1 MGMSSRIFENL
12 GRQISEKNDER
23 KKHMKRWTKLIYS
36 VFAVVTLA
44 IGVITANAATGDI
57 FVSDSAE
64 GVIYKIAPDGTGGV
78 FVSGLGNASG
88 LAFDSA
94 GYLFAA
100 DENTAIYKIAPD
112 GTRSI
117 FANGLNEPY
126 GLAFDSAGYL
136 FEADLLS
143 GTIYKFAPDG
153 TRSTFAIGLNYPTAL
168 AFDSAGNLFE
178 ADSASGTIY
187 KFTPDGTQS
196 TFATGLD
203 YPYGLAFDSA
213 GYLFEADLLSG
224 TIYKFAPD
232 GTRSTFATGLNY
244 PVGLAFD
251 DTGYLFEADHN
262 TNNIYKFASD
272 GTQSLFYSGLPYAL
286 YIAIQPPA
294 PIVTPTPTPTPSP
307 TVTPT
312 PTPTPA
318 QANWD
323 AARDLILNEKPD
335 QPDPG
340 STELLNPNGRVN
352 AWSYGYR
359 ATPAVGALTLFA
371 APPDEHS
378 NAALL
383 NHNEDMEGWQ
393 EPGGYWPIIAANVA
407 GQPVRP
413 SPELQLLDPS
423 ELYVHPG
430 DGFTPQACAVVR
442 WTAPYS
448 STFSISATWRDID
461 WNGGDGFGAHMV
473 VNGTS
478 IYDANPDNGGDTSFT
493 TTLSLVGGDLV
504 DFVVDPGIAGTPT
517 PTPTATA
524 TPSATP
530 TPTAT
535 PTATPAPPRA
545 LKATNVT
552 ASGFT
557 ANWSRVNGAIGCR
570 LDVSTSASFAN
581 YVPGYQNLDV
591 GNTTSRNVTGL
602 RANTTYYYRLRA
614 YNGNGTSL
622 NSNVIKVKT
631 KPH

>member
-117 FANGLNEPY
+117 FATGLKEPY

-153 TRSTFAIGLNYPTAL
+153 TRSTFAI
-168 AFDSAGNLFE
+168 
-178 ADSASGTIY
+178 
-187 KFTPDGTQS
+187 
-196 TFATGLD
+196 
-203 YPYGLAFDSA
+203 
-213 GYLFEADLLSG
+213 
-224 TIYKFAPD
+224 
-232 GTRSTFATGLNY
+232 GLNY

-359 ATPAVGALTLFA
+359 ATPAVGALNLFA

-413 SPELQLLDPS
+413 SPELQLLEPS

-461 WNGGDGFGAHMV
+461 WNGGDGFGAHMD

-504 DFVVDPGIAGTPT
+504 DFVVDPGIA
-517 PTPTATA
+517 
-524 TPSATP
+524 
-530 TPTAT
+530 
-535 PTATPAPPRA
+535 
-545 LKATNVT
+545 
-552 ASGFT
+552 
-557 ANWSRVNGAIGCR
+557 
-570 LDVSTSASFAN
+570 
-581 YVPGYQNLDV
+581 
-591 GNTTSRNVTGL
+591 
-602 RANTTYYYRLRA
+602 
-614 YNGNGTSL
+614 
-622 NSNVIKVKT
+622 
-631 KPH
+631 